1 MYINKEN
8 LREEI
13 EHSIKLSSELTT
25 ELINLKQIK
34 TMKDSTRIDRTD
46 KANINKTCIRVLN
59 MVNNIYRKF
68 NYLERNENLG
78 YPCQE

>member
-8 LREEI
+8 LRDEI

-34 TMKDSTRIDRTD
+34 TMKDSTRIDKAD
-46 KANINKTCIRVLN
+46 KIRINKACIQVLG
-59 MVNNIYRKF
+59 MVGNIYKKF
-68 NYLERNENLG
+68 NYLERAEHLG
-78 YPCQE
+78 IME